1 MVDAHTSRKSD
12 SGSAATAQWTRGTAG
27 CAAGCQTR
35 DLRSSRATL
44 TLCVAPP
51 TTKTPVRVAAPPAK
65 LKGAAMRPGSS
76 GPASHTSRNGSYI
89 SVVLRRRNGARQHE
103 DCRLCGVVSCVWRWV
118 GEHDSSTSQYM
129 RQAFLQA

>member
-1 MVDAHTSRKSD
+1 MDDALTSRNRD
-12 SGSAATAQWTRGTAG
+12 SGSAATAQCTRGTAG

-44 TLCVAPP
+44 TLWVAPP

-89 SVVLRRRNGARQHE
+89 SVVLRQKGAHQHE
-103 DCRLCGVVSCVWRWV
+103 DWRV
-118 GEHDSSTSQYM
+118 
-129 RQAFLQA
+129 